1 MDPIKTGAV
10 IRSQRQKN
18 GMTQLELAEKLC
30 VSDKTVSKWEC
41 GSGVPDI
48 SLLPTLARALDVD
61 VKALLYGEL
70 QEHGSSSGNLKKL
83 NFYVCPGCGNLLF
96 STEQTDAVCC
106 GRKLSSLSVQAAAPE
121 ERLHAELSDGEWYV
135 TSGHE
140 MGREHYISFIAFL
153 SNDTLILKKLYPE
166 WSLEARFP
174 FYAHGRRFW
183 YCTRQGLKMLKIGKS
198 YEKRLFEKGVFC
210 FCRFAADAPC
220 RRNVLVFHGF
230 SFLKRHKMRPA
241 VHRAFERKRFRDFS
255 LTYSRQSLMIK
266 ATARPK
272 SIENGGKNR

>member
-41 GSGVPDI
+41 GSGAPDI
-48 SLLPTLARALDVD
+48 SLLPALARALDVD

-70 QEHGSSSGNLKKL
+70 QERGSSSGNLKKL
-83 NFYVCPGCGNLLF
+83 NFYVCPDCGNLLF
-96 STEQTDAVCC
+96 STEQADAVCC
-106 GRKLSSLSVQAAAPE
+106 GRKLSPLPVQAAAPE

-174 FYAHGRRFW
+174 FFSHGALFW
-183 YCTRQGLKMLKIGKS
+183 YCTRHGLKMQKI
-198 YEKRLFEKGVFC
+198 
-210 FCRFAADAPC
+210 
-220 RRNVLVFHGF
+220 
-230 SFLKRHKMRPA
+230 
-241 VHRAFERKRFRDFS
+241 
-255 LTYSRQSLMIK
+255 
-266 ATARPK
+266 
-272 SIENGGKNR
+272 